1 MIVDNIK
8 NASKYY
14 GLGEGF
20 KRALEY
26 MAKNMDTISETVVLD
41 DEVKINY
48 SSYTTKKP
56 DECIKL
62 IAKIKL

>member
-1 MIVDNIK
+1 MTVDNIK

-41 DEVKINY
+41 DEVTINY

-56 DECIKL
+56 D
-62 IAKIKL
+62 